1 MYKFRNMYNTNQL
14 VYVYVPEMEN
24 KKKKERRKKKN
35 RLWFPK
41 LLLAE
46 AA

>member
-24 KKKKERRKKKN
+24 KKKKKKEGKRKIDYG
-35 RLWFPK
+35 FQSYC
-41 LLLAE
+41 
-46 AA
+46 